1 MASNLAF
8 WWLGYVAQVDETA
21 SEVVTNAL
29 PLSVEP
35 HSGMIKQGGEK
46 PVRGLAVRFAG
57 IHTIRDVNEFAG
69 EYGLLGVDPKG
80 LELYEEDRHLG
91 LPESL
96 PEYRLL
102 EFDTTDS
109 VLPRTRTTKEPVLLW
124 LDYAELMRRLIRI
137 YDILKRGKQH
147 DIVDIEDKLSDV
159 IALKPLRTLA
169 IHANVT
175 GSKTTV
181 AAKGQDVPFCE
192 VVWVDDG
199 RRAGNMVDQDVT
211 IVDAAA
217 YTLAGITSS
226 MLQGGIH
233 LGYDTV
239 MHSRDALLGYRISES
254 RYTYSPLAAAFYDLW
269 EMITESRP
277 ISTCEA
283 CGRPIEASYGRK
295 YCDNGACRQAKY
307 DRYRSD
313 NRYKELARF
322 ALSHQDRYTWDE
334 MRYLWNSKGM
344 GYLYKTTKGFQKAA
358 LNALEEISK

>member
-1 MASNLAF
+1 MASNLTF

-21 SEVVTNAL
+21 SEVVTNAP

-57 IHTIRDVNEFAG
+57 IHTSRDVNEFAG

-80 LELYEEDRHLG
+80 LELYEDDRHLG

-96 PEYRLL
+96 PDYRLL

-109 VLPRTRTTKEPVLLW
+109 VLPRTRTTKEPLLLW
-124 LDYAELMRRLIRI
+124 LDYAELMRRLLRI
-137 YDILKRGKQH
+137 YDILRRDRQQ
-147 DIVDIEDKLSDV
+147 DICDIEDKLCDV

-169 IHANVT
+169 LHTDVRNNVT
-175 GSKTTV
+175 TV
-181 AAKGQDVPFCE
+181 TAKGQDVPFQE
-192 VVWVDDG
+192 VIWVDDG
-199 RRAGNMVDQDVT
+199 RRAGNMVDQDTT

-217 YTLAGITSS
+217 YTLVGITSS

-233 LGYDTV
+233 LEYDTIV
-239 MHSRDALLGYRISES
+239 RARDAVMGYRINES

-277 ISTCEA
+277 LSACEA
-283 CGRPIEASYGRK
+283 CGRPIEASYGRR

-307 DRYRSD
+307 DRRKSD
-313 NRYKELARF
+313 KRYEELARF

-334 MRYLWNSKGM
+334 MRSLWNRKGM

-358 LNALEEISK
+358 LHALKELSK